1 MADLKKKLDLKGADP
16 LILFGCN
23 DEHLKLIEKS
33 FDSKVVVRGENI
45 FIEGNAEDI
54 DRIENLFA
62 ELIFL
67 VNKYNKLD
75 KEDIKTAVRIIKKGE
90 TGTESKEEIEK
101 IILFTPDGYI
111 KPRSEGQGFYYRS
124 ALTNDIV
131 FSIGPAGTGKTY
143 LAVAIA
149 IAMLKEKAVKK
160 IVLSRPAV
168 EAGESLGFLPG
179 DLREK
184 IDPYLRPLYDA
195 LFDMLPAEKL
205 NKFLDKKVVEIVP
218 LAYMRGRTLNNSF
231 VILDEGQNTTP
242 VQMKMFLTRLGIN
255 SKAIITGDIT
265 QIDLPDPSAS
275 GLIQVQNILKGIDGI
290 DFIYLEKRDV
300 VRHKLVKDIIKAF
313 EEFERNNNVKN
324 KK

>member
-1 MADLKKKLDLKGADP
+1 MPDFKKKLDLKGADP

-33 FDSKVVVRGENI
+33 FDSRVVVRGETI
-45 FIEGNAEDI
+45 YIDGNPEDI
-54 DRIENLFA
+54 AKIENLFS

-67 VNKYNKLD
+67 ANKYNKLD
-75 KEDIKTAVRIIKKGE
+75 KEDIKTAVRITKRGE
-90 TGTESKEEIEK
+90 IDTKSREEIEK

-111 KPRSEGQGFYYRS
+111 KPRTEGQGIYYKS
-124 ALTNDIV
+124 ALENDIV

-149 IAMLKEKAVKK
+149 ISMLKNKAVKK

-195 LFDMLPAEKL
+195 LFDMLPSEKL
-205 NKFLDKKVVEIVP
+205 SKYLEKKVIEIVP
-218 LAYMRGRTLNNSF
+218 LAYMRGRTLNSSF

-255 SKAIITGDIT
+255 SKTIVTGDIT
-265 QIDLPDPSAS
+265 QIDLPDPSQS
-275 GLIQVQNILKGIDGI
+275 GLIQVQSILKGIDGI
-290 DFIYLEKRDV
+290 DFVYLEKKDV
-300 VRHKLVKDIIKAF
+300 VRHKLVKDIIRAF
-313 EEFERNNNVKN
+313 EDFEKNNNKEN
-324 KK
+324 QS